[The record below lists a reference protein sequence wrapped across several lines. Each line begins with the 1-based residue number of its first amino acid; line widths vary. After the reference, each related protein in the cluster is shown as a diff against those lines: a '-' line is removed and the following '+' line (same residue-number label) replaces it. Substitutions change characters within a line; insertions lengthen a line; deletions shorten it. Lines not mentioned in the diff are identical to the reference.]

1 MASPRPSPYA
11 DSPQFRAGRFRN
23 AMPLPT
29 TVMTLREQLG
39 LMWAMVFGK
48 PRTTVPAAPL
58 PVQPLTRAQLLPR
71 RIAACTGWAIPH
83 C

>member
-1 MASPRPSPYA
+1 MASPRPSPYV

-39 LMWAMVFGK
+39 
-48 PRTTVPAAPL
+48 
-58 PVQPLTRAQLLPR
+58 
-71 RIAACTGWAIPH
+71 
-83 C
+83 